1 MFFREK
7 IMQAGLRRDDPAQ
20 SGDRRTRRRT
30 PDECGAGRTEDAM
43 IFREEIVTVGL
54 RWDDHAKLPASFFH
68 LTALHT
74 LVLTD
79 ASALEAPD
87 LANLTS
93 LTTLL
98 IASLKLTCEQLS
110 SLVYLRSLT
119 SISISQVT
127 QVDHSAAL
135 PIAQLSKLKSLEFA
149 GCCPDLFP
157 SGEPSSSVE
166 RLLISQFKDV
176 DLPDDIAQLLPR
188 LRELS
193 IRECD
198 RFSELPED
206 FTSLSNLETLI
217 ISTCEYF
224 RSLPENFG
232 QLPVLKT
239 LVLDGLH
246 IHLSVLL
253 NLRRLTLK
261 LEGTGQG
268 AAGTTTIS
276 SSSSSSSISSSPHL
290 KHLENVEYLDLSIGE
305 AVERFP
311 FPRFPFPQLR
321 FLKISFAKL
330 IQKLPSDLGCDL
342 RQLRQL
348 RLHITKGLIEL
359 PETITLLRHLT
370 SLDVE
375 WASQLAS
382 LPDGMGALSRLRR
395 LRLCHCS
402 VLQHLPASLTRLSCF
417 HELNAEETCIRA
429 LPPGIAQLTR
439 LRCLNLGEC
448 KQLQVL
454 PEGLT
459 DLKML
464 RFLGVKGS
472 ETAIDSVSKEQERGF
487 NRMYDLRTDVAG
499 E

>member
-1 MFFREK
+1 MQICQRR
-7 IMQAGLRRDDPAQ
+7 IMGRADSRAQ
-20 SGDRRTRRRT
+20 LQQLSLYCLH
-30 PDECGAGRTEDAM
+30 PD
-43 IFREEIVTVGL
+43 
-54 RWDDHAKLPASFFH
+54 AKLPSSFFQ

-79 ASALEAPD
+79 ASALEVPD

-110 SLVYLRSLT
+110 SLVHLRSLT

-127 QVDHSAAL
+127 QVDDSAAL
-135 PIAQLSKLKSLEFA
+135 PIAQLPKLRSLDFA

-157 SGEPSSSVE
+157 SEEPSSSVE

-176 DLPDDIAQLLPR
+176 DIPDDIAQLLPR

-198 RFSELPED
+198 CVFELSEN

-246 IHLSVLL
+246 IPELPDSFCQ
-253 NLRRLTLK
+253 LTS
-261 LEGTGQG
+261 LETFILTDF
-268 AAGTTTIS
+268 AGTS
-276 SSSSSSSISSSPHL
+276 SSSPHHL
-290 KHLENVEYLDLSIGE
+290 KHLENVEFLDPTIGE
-305 AVERFP
+305 AVEQFP
-311 FPRFPFPQLR
+311 FPWFQFPQLR

-330 IQKLPSDLGCDL
+330 IQRLPSELGCDL
-342 RQLRQL
+342 PQLRQL
-348 RLHITKGLIEL
+348 RLHITKGLTEL

-402 VLQHLPASLTRLSCF
+402 ALQRLPASLTRLSCL

-439 LRCLNLGEC
+439 LRWLDLGEC

-459 DLKML
+459 DLKLL

-472 ETAIDSVSKEQERGF
+472 ETAIGSVSEEQELGF
-487 NRMYDLRTDVAG
+487 DRMYDLRTDVAG

>member
-1 MFFREK
+1 MQICQRR
-7 IMQAGLRRDDPAQ
+7 IMGRADSRAQ
-20 SGDRRTRRRT
+20 LQQLSLYCLH
-30 PDECGAGRTEDAM
+30 PD
-43 IFREEIVTVGL
+43 
-54 RWDDHAKLPASFFH
+54 AKLPSSFFQ

-79 ASALEAPD
+79 ASALEVPD

-110 SLVYLRSLT
+110 SLVHLRSLT

-127 QVDHSAAL
+127 QVDDSAAL
-135 PIAQLSKLKSLEFA
+135 PIAQLPKLRSLDFA

-157 SGEPSSSVE
+157 SEEPSSSVE

-176 DLPDDIAQLLPR
+176 DIPDDIAQLLPR

-198 RFSELPED
+198 CVFELSEN

-246 IHLSVLL
+246 IPELPDSFCQ
-253 NLRRLTLK
+253 LTS
-261 LEGTGQG
+261 LETFILTDFGEIEQLPDGFCNPTSLQ
-268 AAGTTTIS
+268 TLCI
-276 SSSSSSSISSSPHL
+276 IH
-290 KHLENVEYLDLSIGE
+290 LDLKEYDFSIPDCI
-305 AVERFP
+305 R
-311 FPRFPFPQLR
+311 
-321 FLKISFAKL
+321 
-330 IQKLPSDLGCDL
+330 LPSELGCDL
-342 RQLRQL
+342 PQLRQL
-348 RLHITKGLIEL
+348 RLHITKGLTEL

-402 VLQHLPASLTRLSCF
+402 ALQRLPASLTRLSCL

-439 LRCLNLGEC
+439 LRWLDLGEC

-459 DLKML
+459 DLKLL

-472 ETAIDSVSKEQERGF
+472 ETAIGSVSEEQELGF
-487 NRMYDLRTDVAG
+487 DRMYDLRTDVAG